1 MDSSRLATLRYLQ
14 RTGVWLIKERPPP
27 PEQTSIEDVRRELGD
42 CRRCRL
48 WETRTR
54 IVFGVGSP
62 GAELVFVG
70 EAPGF
75 HEDLQGEP
83 FVGRAGQLLDRMI
96 AAIGL
101 TREQVYIA
109 NVLKCRPPDNRDP
122 APDEVA
128 ACIPFLWRQVEAIR
142 PRVICALGA
151 HAARSLLG
159 VDGPITALR
168 GRPQQVGRWTVVPT
182 YHPAFLLRNPRFKR
196 QAWSDFKTL
205 RALLSASGRSSP
217 E

>member
-1 MDSSRLATLRYLQ
+1 MDPSLVATLRYLQ
-14 RTGVWLIKERPPP
+14 RTGVWLLGADAAPAERA
-27 PEQTSIEDVRRELGD
+27 TLDDVRRELGD

-48 WETRTR
+48 WETRTQ

-62 GAELVFVG
+62 EAELVFVG

-75 HEDLQGEP
+75 HEDVQGEP

-96 AAIGL
+96 SAIGL
-101 TREQVYIA
+101 SRDRVYIA

-128 ACIPFLWRQVEAIR
+128 ACIPFLWRQIAAIR

-159 VDGPITALR
+159 VEGPITSLR
-168 GRPQQVGRWTVVPT
+168 GRPQQAGRWTVVPT

-196 QAWSDFKTL
+196 QAWSDLKTV
-205 RALLSASGRSSP
+205 RALLSASRNTPPG
-217 E
+217 

>member
-1 MDSSRLATLRYLQ
+1 MDLSLVATLRYLQ
-14 RTGVWLIKERPPP
+14 RTGVWLLGGDAPPP
-27 PEQTSIEDVRRELGD
+27 GRDSLEDIRRELGD

-48 WETRTR
+48 WESRTR
-54 IVFGVGSP
+54 IVFGVGSAR
-62 GAELVFVG
+62 AELVFVG

-75 HEDLQGEP
+75 HEDIQGEP

-101 TREQVYIA
+101 SRDRVYIA

-128 ACIPFLWRQVEAIR
+128 ACIPFLWRQIEAIG

-159 VDGPITALR
+159 VESPITALR
-168 GRPQQVGRWTVVPT
+168 GRPHRVGRWTVVPT

-196 QAWSDFKTL
+196 QAWSDLKTL
-205 RALLSASGRSSP
+205 ERLLRGPTGPAG
-217 E
+217 